1 MRAWTILKEGRKLEN
16 LDQKT
21 TFKIN
26 VTEKQAEFDILLEK
40 FHSLVDPVERYIK
53 RLEMTKL
60 KDILSKHEIHV
71 NVP

>member
-1 MRAWTILKEGRKLEN
+1 MEN

-40 FHSLVDPVERYIK
+40 FNSIVDPIERYIK

-60 KDILSKHEIHV
+60 QNLLSKHEIHV
-71 NVP
+71 SVP

>member
-1 MRAWTILKEGRKLEN
+1 MEN

-26 VTEKQAEFDILLEK
+26 VTEKQSEFDILLEK
-40 FHSLVDPVERYIK
+40 FNSIVDPIERYIK

-60 KDILSKHEIHV
+60 QEILSKHEIIV